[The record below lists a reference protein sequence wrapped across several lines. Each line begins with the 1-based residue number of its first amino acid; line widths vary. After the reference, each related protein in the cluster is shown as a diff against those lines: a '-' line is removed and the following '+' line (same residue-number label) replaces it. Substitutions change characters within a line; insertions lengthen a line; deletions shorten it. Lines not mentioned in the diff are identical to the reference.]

1 MFAAIERFL
10 QRLMAPYAQELARL
24 PHSAFRALLARI

>member
-24 PHSAFRALLARI
+24 PDSAFRALLARI

>member
-10 QRLMAPYAQELARL
+10 ERLMAPYAQELARL
-24 PHSAFRALLARI
+24 PDSAFRALLSRL